1 MLDEL
6 QVLQGNKYLSR
17 LLAHYAEAGATNREA
32 WQDRVMN
39 LEGVER
45 QELVKL
51 HGKLIAFS
59 WIEQNTGVVPI
70 LEQGAVPQCYRVT
83 GAGLKALK
91 MVGAKDG
98 VNTDHNA
105 AHELPPKTIVE
116 PRHHLP

>member
-39 LEGVER
+39 LEGVEH

-51 HGKLIAFS
+51 HG
-59 WIEQNTGVVPI
+59 
-70 LEQGAVPQCYRVT
+70 
-83 GAGLKALK
+83 
-91 MVGAKDG
+91 
-98 VNTDHNA
+98 
-105 AHELPPKTIVE
+105 
-116 PRHHLP
+116 